1 MTPPRPL
8 LTVLFAPVLII
19 LLSLIYKTVYLLVHG
34 QRAGLYLFPYSI
46 ALWLVGR
53 RALRAWRGELERP
66 WLDFTLLLI
75 AGALWAFLV
84 QGQFR

>member
-8 LTVLFAPVLII
+8 LTVMFAPVLII
-19 LLSLIYKTVYLLVHG
+19 LLSLIYKTSYLLLHG

-53 RALRAWRGELERP
+53 RARRAWRGELERP
-66 WLDFTLLLI
+66 WLDFALLLI
-75 AGALWAFLV
+75 VGALWMFVV
-84 QGQFR
+84 QSQFQ

>member
-1 MTPPRPL
+1 MTAPRAA
-8 LTVLFAPVLII
+8 LTALYLPVLII
-19 LLSLIYKTVYLLVHG
+19 LLSLIYKTVWLLAHG
-34 QRAGLYLFPYSI
+34 ERAGLYLFPYSI

-66 WLDFTLLLI
+66 WVDASLLAV

-84 QGQFR
+84 FSQFR

>member
-1 MTPPRPL
+1 M
-8 LTVLFAPVLII
+8 FAPVLII
-19 LLSLIYKTVYLLVHG
+19 LLSLIYKTVYLLLHG
-34 QRAGLYLFPYSI
+34 QRAGVYVIPYSI
-46 ALWLVGR
+46 ALWLVGG

-84 QGQFR
+84 QSQFR